1 MKMRLRCGRILAT
14 AVSSKPPYRVALTG
28 KAAILAAAVAT
39 SAALPLLADTPE
51 AVSADCTYAADTR
64 PSPRAVRT
72 AEELGEI
79 TGGTLKAA
87 WRLGEIVTLVAP
99 DGTET
104 TLADGSSAGT
114 ATLALG
120 AGGCWTLVNSRAGES
135 EITVRYSLYGSA
147 GSGTE
152 SDPLK
157 VVDDDEIAAIDGETL
172 TSGFHIALRGASD
185 LDLSSLVLGSGLS
198 LMGLGG
204 GVWRVDA
211 VVGGA
216 EAVSAEKDYN
226 ADTLPS
232 PRMVKTAEELSEI
245 TGGTWCATRRAGEAV
260 ALTSPG
266 GTASVLCDGGN
277 AVVTSVAL
285 PLDAGGLWTA
295 SNSVQGVATFTVR
308 HSLYGTL
315 GDGTVSSP
323 AKLVDGD
330 ELVDYSAGDGYVF
343 TLNGVESLVD
353 ALRLPSGLR
362 LEKID
367 DAGAATQWRIV
378 ASAGGEEYVWA
389 ALAYSADTKQSGPD
403 RRLRLKDVMPVAY
416 SGDNWSRTAESA
428 STLTL
433 TAPSGAVAE
442 YELTGTD
449 ALTVRF
455 SEAGRWRIALAAGD
469 RTLESTVNVTHRGIF
484 IKLK

>member
-1 MKMRLRCGRILAT
+1 MFSYVHRTIVIGYNFDVVKSIVVQIEDEGTIAVVKFHDGVVSGNNHVRCI
-14 AVSSKPPYRVALTG
+14 
-28 KAAILAAAVAT
+28 
-39 SAALPLLADTPE
+39 
-51 AVSADCTYAADTR
+51 
-64 PSPRAVRT
+64 
-72 AEELGEI
+72 AEE
-79 TGGTLKAA
+79 
-87 WRLGEIVTLVAP
+87 
-99 DGTET
+99 
-104 TLADGSSAGT
+104 
-114 ATLALG
+114 
-120 AGGCWTLVNSRAGES
+120 
-135 EITVRYSLYGSA
+135 
-147 GSGTE
+147 
-152 SDPLK
+152 
-157 VVDDDEIAAIDGETL
+157 
-172 TSGFHIALRGASD
+172 
-185 LDLSSLVLGSGLS
+185 
-198 LMGLGG
+198 
-204 GVWRVDA
+204 
-211 VVGGA
+211 
-216 EAVSAEKDYN
+216 
-226 ADTLPS
+226 
-232 PRMVKTAEELSEI
+232 
-245 TGGTWCATRRAGEAV
+245 
-260 ALTSPG
+260 
-266 GTASVLCDGGN
+266 
-277 AVVTSVAL
+277 
-285 PLDAGGLWTA
+285 
-295 SNSVQGVATFTVR
+295 
-308 HSLYGTL
+308 
-315 GDGTVSSP
+315 
-323 AKLVDGD
+323 
-330 ELVDYSAGDGYVF
+330 ELVGGDGYVF